1 MKEPPKNPWFFSGCF
16 MKTSGSLIFPNDQNW
31 KFFEIWMF
39 FLLEKEPSV
48 LGGAQSLCE
57 KEPGVI
63 SQIKY
68 PLNTGRNV
76 KQMAPPRFELAGS
89 LGLEVPV
96 FSGGFVYRYPSL
108 CRVGA
113 FTASGTSEEAMP
125 VERAAAAASLLAA
138 PVVAKANDGLFCG

>member
-16 MKTSGSLIFPNDQNW
+16 MKTSGSLNFPNDQNW
-31 KFFEIWMF
+31 KLFEIWMF

-68 PLNTGRNV
+68 PPNTGKKRKTNGSAEIRTRGV
-76 KQMAPPRFELAGS
+76 SWAGS
-89 LGLEVPV
+89 TRV
-96 FSGGFVYRYPSL
+96 FGGFVYRYPSL

-113 FTASGTSEEAMP
+113 FTASGTTEEAMP
-125 VERAAAAASLLAA
+125 VEGAAAAASLLGA
-138 PVVAKANDGLFCG
+138 PVVAEANDGLFCG